1 MKTSF
6 WFRFLVF
13 FSLVACGMLSWCAFT
28 EINENHQIKF
38 YEIVGVGPEI
48 SGYPIE
54 EGTLAVHQSYEDHA
68 DHLFFASGTWEQYL
82 PDLDATPWNIVAFE
96 GELDGL
102 DAGAGNH
109 YYQVKSIKSLKIHEY
124 VSETKIRE
132 LLDRYNYCEVD
143 DDCMV
148 MYGTCPFGCHQFIN
162 KQYEKT
168 VENLFDVYTRHTKE
182 HCDYKCMALPE
193 KVFCNNYRCEA

>member
-6 WFRFLVF
+6 WFSFLAL
-13 FSLVACGMLSWCAFT
+13 FSMVLLSGCVFT
-28 EINENHQIKF
+28 EINQNSNMKL

-54 EGTLAVHQSYEDHA
+54 DGTLAVHQTYEDHV
-68 DHLFFASGTWEQYL
+68 DHLFFTSGTWEQYL
-82 PDLDATPWNIVAFE
+82 PDLDSTPWNTIAFE
-96 GELDGL
+96 GELDGI

-109 YYQVKSIKSLKIHEY
+109 YYQVKSIKSLKVHEY

-143 DDCMV
+143 DDCTV
-148 MYGTCPFGCHQFIN
+148 KYGICPFGCHQFIN

-193 KVFCNNYRCEA
+193 KVVCKDYRCESERE

>member
-13 FSLVACGMLSWCAFT
+13 FSLVACGMLSWCVFT
-28 EINENHQIKF
+28 EVNQNSNVKL

-68 DHLFFASGTWEQYL
+68 DHLFFASGTWEKYL
-82 PDLDATPWNIVAFE
+82 PDLDSTPGNIIAFE
-96 GELDGL
+96 GELDGI

-109 YYQVKSIKSLKIHEY
+109 YYQVKSIKSLKVHEY

-193 KVFCNNYRCEA
+193 KVFCKNYRCE